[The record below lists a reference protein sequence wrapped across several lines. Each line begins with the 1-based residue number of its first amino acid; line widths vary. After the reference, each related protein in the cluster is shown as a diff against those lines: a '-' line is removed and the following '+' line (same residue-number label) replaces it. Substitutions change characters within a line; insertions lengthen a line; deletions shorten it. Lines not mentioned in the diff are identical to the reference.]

1 MPAALVRSWIGLTLS
16 IFIITTM
23 FSVQDQLVFQVFLFL
38 LRDQNKSA
46 VLALSDKDNILGAV
60 FRMLKLALGALPFHG
75 G

>member
-16 IFIITTM
+16 IVIFTM
-23 FSVQDQLVFQVFLFL
+23 FGMQDQLVSQVFLFL

-46 VLALSDKDNILGAV
+46 VFALSDKDNILGAV
-60 FRMLKLALGALPFHG
+60 LRMLKLALSTLPFHG